1 MSSFARPHL
10 RRLTPYSA
18 GKPIEELER
27 ELGVRNVVKLASN
40 ENPVG
45 PSPRAVEAMRKALP
59 ELHRYPDTDMFA
71 LRERVASLHAVS
83 GDELSFGNGSNH
95 VIDSICRT
103 FAGPEDHA
111 VIGTPSFVC
120 YRLFLA
126 AADVPTTEVP
136 LDQGV
141 FWNPDRML
149 AAVRPNTRL
158 LFLDN
163 PNNPTSTHLGRDGL
177 TRLLSDLP
185 DTVIPVIDEAY
196 VHFVDAADYVS
207 ALELRSLSPN
217 LIVLRTFSKAY
228 GLAAARIG
236 YAVGPGALIADLER
250 VRTAFNVNSLAQAGA
265 LAALDDEAHLAQVVA
280 LNRSERARLSAG
292 LSELGLSVAPSQTN
306 FVLVQLP
313 TDAEPVYEALLRKGV
328 ITRTLGGLPRALR
341 VSVGLPEENAKLLRA
356 LREVLR

>member
-1 MSSFARPHL
+1 LSSFARPHL

-27 ELGVRNVVKLASN
+27 ELGIRDVVKLASN
-40 ENPVG
+40 ENPIG
-45 PSPRAVEAMRKALP
+45 PSPRALDAMRAALA

-71 LRERVASLHAVS
+71 LRARVAALHGVG

-95 VIDSICRT
+95 VIDLICRT

-111 VIGTPSFVC
+111 VIGSPSFVC

-126 AADVPTTEVP
+126 AADVATTEVP
-136 LDQGV
+136 LDHGL

-149 AAVRPNTRL
+149 AALRPNTRL

-163 PNNPTSTHLGRDGL
+163 PNNPTSTHLGREGL
-177 TRLLSDLP
+177 THLLSGLP

-196 VHFVDAADYVS
+196 VQFVDAADYTS
-207 ALELRSLSPN
+207 AIELRSLSPN

-228 GLAAARIG
+228 GLAAARVG
-236 YAVGPGALIADLER
+236 YAVGPNSLIADLER
-250 VRTAFNVNSLAQAGA
+250 VRTAFNVNGVALAGA
-265 LAALDDEAHLAQVVA
+265 LAALDDRAHLDRVVE
-280 LNRSERARLSAG
+280 LNRGERVRLSTA
-292 LSELGLSVAPSQTN
+292 LAELGLSVAPSQTN

-313 TDAEPVYEALLRKGV
+313 TEAEPIYEALLRNGV
-328 ITRTLGGLPRALR
+328 ITRTLGGLPRQLR
-341 VSVGLPEENAKLLRA
+341 ISIGLPAENAKLLHA